1 MIDGNGKQLL
11 GMVNLNNVED
21 FGHVDRSIPRDDKAL
36 DIAGNA
42 SPEDNVVRIDK

>member
-1 MIDGNGKQLL
+1 MKQQRLA
-11 GMVNLNNVED
+11 
-21 FGHVDRSIPRDDKAL
+21 VDAYPRDDKAL